1 MADRD
6 LIDAV
11 LEDIY
16 QALLRPPLDDLEA
29 IVEAQRRVE
38 NLQDQF
44 GGRRH
49 YWPKPDKKPRNIRI
63 AADLHATQ
71 DAKALAAKHGVH
83 VSTIKRAARKTEN
96 GSGSGGFGG
105 EDWNL

>member
-11 LEDIY
+11 LEEVY
-16 QALLRPPLDDLEA
+16 QALLRPPPDDLDA

-38 NLQDQF
+38 SLQDQF

-49 YWPKPDKKPRNIRI
+49 YWPKPDKEPRNIRI
-63 AADLHATQ
+63 ASDLRAGHDPKAVAD
-71 DAKALAAKHGVH
+71 KHGVTPK
-83 VSTIKRAARKTEN
+83 TIKRAARRA
-96 GSGSGGFGG
+96 GDDQGFGSK
-105 EDWNL
+105 DWNLE

>member
-11 LEDIY
+11 LEEVY

-38 NLQDQF
+38 SLQDKF

-49 YWPKPDKKPRNIRI
+49 YWPKPDKEPRNIAI
-63 AADLHATQ
+63 ASDLRAGHDPKAVAD
-71 DAKALAAKHGVH
+71 KHGVTPK
-83 VSTIKRAARKTEN
+83 TIKRAARKTES
-96 GSGSGGFGG
+96 SGGGFGSD
-105 EDWNL
+105 EWNL